1 MAYDVYS
8 FNDVTCSFSHEN
20 VGSKSTTGAGTGS
33 IAVSQATTKT
43 EHNVS
48 ADGRV
53 MISKV
58 AGDNGT
64 VAVNV
69 QQTSEIHQWLQKSW
83 YNYINGSGSTTA
95 DWAAMAITIKDNN
108 SDFTI
113 TCTGVSPEKPAD
125 IPYQAQG
132 QMVTWNLMA
141 AEITRE

>member
-8 FNDVTCSFSHEN
+8 FKDTSTSFSHPN
-20 VGSKSTTGAGTGS
+20 VGSKSTTGAGLGS
-33 IAVSQATTKT
+33 IAISQATIKT
-43 EHNVS
+43 VHEVS

-64 VAVNV
+64 IVVTV
-69 QQTSEIHQWLQKSW
+69 QQTSDLHQWLLKSW
-83 YNYINGSGSTTA
+83 YNYINGSSSSTD
-95 DWAAMAITIKDNN
+95 DWAAMVITINDNN
-108 SDFTI
+108 SDLTI
-113 TCTGVSPEKPAD
+113 TATGVSPEKVAD